1 MENKIPVVDVFSYK
15 YLDNCIIRLR
25 YDDKFLYIERF
36 IDTSLFG
43 IRLFKKDI
51 LN

>member
-1 MENKIPVVDVFSYK
+1 MENKIPVVDIFNFK

-25 YDDKFLYIERF
+25 YNKFLYIERF